1 MIDEPESPSEEE
13 QPDEPQGPVC
23 GERLLQARRERQ
35 ISVTEIAKELHLD
48 EAKVRALE
56 RNDFG
61 ILGAPVF
68 AKGHLKKYA
77 AIVGVHVD
85 DVLADYYRLDRSLS
99 APPVIAGRPKPQPG
113 HSLGPWIIAAILIVV
128 VAVLLWWFL
137 GSREASNPSPGAS
150 DAPGG
155 PAAAVTRPATETPA
169 AMDADVGIAEDAEA
183 QQDEVR
189 DPATEAP
196 SGNVAADATDA
207 TDAGTAG
214 STDAQDVSTSAD
226 VVAAPPAAGE
236 VRLDIRFS
244 GDCWTEISDGSGR
257 RLFFDL
263 GRSGRTVRLNGEA
276 PLAVL
281 FGNADN
287 VELSVNGDDYPIP
300 ATSRR
305 GQTARLTIDRP

>member
-1 MIDEPESPSEEE
+1 MTDEPESQSEEE
-13 QPDEPQGPVC
+13 QSDEPQGPVC

-77 AIVGVHVD
+77 AIVEVNVD

-99 APPVIAGRPKPQPG
+99 TPPVIAGRPKPQPG
-113 HSLGPWIIAAILIVV
+113 RSPGPWIIVVILV
-128 VAVLLWWFL
+128 VAAVLVWWFL
-137 GSREASNPSPGAS
+137 SSRDASNPDPGAG
-150 DAPGG
+150 DVPGA
-155 PAAAVTRPATETPA
+155 PAAAVTRPAAETPA
-169 AMDADVGIAEDAEA
+169 SVDTDLGTAEDSGAD
-183 QQDEVR
+183 QDDYR
-189 DPATEAP
+189 DPAAESQ
-196 SGNVAADATDA
+196 SGNTADTG
-207 TDAGTAG
+207 DAGSIG
-214 STDAQDVSTSAD
+214 AQAVATSAD
-226 VVAAPPAAGE
+226 VAGEPPADGE
-236 VRLDIRFS
+236 VRLDIRFT

-281 FGNADN
+281 FGDADK
-287 VELSVNGDDYPIP
+287 VELSVNGADYPIP

-305 GQTARLTIDRP
+305 GRTATLTIDRP

>member
-1 MIDEPESPSEEE
+1 MIDEPESPSEED
-13 QPDEPQGPVC
+13 QPAEPQGPVC

-77 AIVGVHVD
+77 AIVGVNVD

-113 HSLGPWIIAAILIVV
+113 HSPGPWVIAAILIVV
-128 VAVLLWWFL
+128 VTVLLWWFL
-137 GSREASNPSPGAS
+137 GSREASNPGPGAS
-150 DAPGG
+150 DAPGE

-183 QQDEVR
+183 YQDEQDEVR

-196 SGNVAADATDA
+196 SGNAADTGA
-207 TDAGTAG
+207 AG
-214 STDAQDVSTSAD
+214 STDAQAVSTSAD
-226 VVAAPPAAGE
+226 VVGAPPAAGE

>member
-1 MIDEPESPSEEE
+1 MIDETESPSEED

-77 AIVGVHVD
+77 AIVGVNVD

-113 HSLGPWIIAAILIVV
+113 HSPGPWIVAAILVVV
-128 VAVLLWWFL
+128 VAVLVWWFSS
-137 GSREASNPSPGAS
+137 SREASDADPGAG

-155 PAAAVTRPATETPA
+155 PGAAVTRPATETPA
-169 AMDADVGIAEDAEA
+169 AVDADVDSAEDSEEYP
-183 QQDEVR
+183 DEVR
-189 DPATEAP
+189 DPVTEAP
-196 SGNVAADATDA
+196 SGNAADTGAA
-207 TDAGTAG
+207 AG
-214 STDAQDVSTSAD
+214 STDAQNVSTSAG
-226 VVAAPPAAGE
+226 VVVEPPAAGE
-236 VRLDIRFS
+236 VRLDIRFT

-263 GRSGRTVRLNGEA
+263 GRSGRTVTLNGEA

-281 FGNADN
+281 FGDADN
-287 VELSVNGDDYPIP
+287 VALSVNGADYPIP

-305 GQTARLTIDRP
+305 GRTARLTIDRP

>member
-1 MIDEPESPSEEE
+1 MTDETEPPSEEE

-68 AKGHLKKYA
+68 AKGHLRKYA
-77 AIVGVHVD
+77 AIVGVNVD
-85 DVLADYYRLDRSLS
+85 DVLADYYRLDRSVS
-99 APPVIAGRPKPQPG
+99 APPVIAGRPKPQTG
-113 HSLGPWIIAAILIVV
+113 HSPGPWIVAAILV
-128 VAVLLWWFL
+128 VAALLVWWFL
-137 GSREASNPSPGAS
+137 GSRDASNPAPAAG
-150 DAPGG
+150 DAPGD
-155 PAAAVTRPATETPA
+155 PATAVSPPATETPA
-169 AMDADVGIAEDAEA
+169 TIDADVDVAEESEA
-183 QQDEVR
+183 DRDEYR
-189 DPATEAP
+189 DPATETLSGNTADTGDGGSVDAQNVP
-196 SGNVAADATDA
+196 TSGNVA
-207 TDAGTAG
+207 G
-214 STDAQDVSTSAD
+214 
-226 VVAAPPAAGE
+226 APPADGE
-236 VRLDIRFS
+236 LRLDIRFT

>member
-1 MIDEPESPSEEE
+1 MTDETEPPSEEE

-68 AKGHLKKYA
+68 AKGHLRKYA
-77 AIVGVHVD
+77 AIVGVNVD
-85 DVLADYYRLDRSLS
+85 DVLADYYRLDRSVS

-113 HSLGPWIIAAILIVV
+113 HSPGPWIIAAILV
-128 VAVLLWWFL
+128 VAALLVWWFL
-137 GSREASNPSPGAS
+137 GSRDASNPAPAAG

-155 PAAAVTRPATETPA
+155 SAVVVTPPATETPA
-169 AMDADVGIAEDAEA
+169 AVDAEVDVA
-183 QQDEVR
+183 EESEADRDEYR
-189 DPATEAP
+189 DPATEMPSGNTADTGDGGSIDAQNVP
-196 SGNVAADATDA
+196 TSGNVA
-207 TDAGTAG
+207 G
-214 STDAQDVSTSAD
+214 
-226 VVAAPPAAGE
+226 APPADGE
-236 VRLDIRFS
+236 LRLDIRFT

-300 ATSRR
+300 TTSRR

>member
-1 MIDEPESPSEEE
+1 MIEETESPSEED

-61 ILGAPVF
+61 LLGAPVF

-77 AIVGVHVD
+77 AIVGVNVD

-99 APPVIAGRPKPQPG
+99 TPPVIAGRPKPQPG
-113 HSLGPWIIAAILIVV
+113 HSPGPWIIAAILVV
-128 VAVLLWWFL
+128 VAVLAWWFL
-137 GSREASNPSPGAS
+137 GSRDTSNPGPDAG

-155 PAAAVTRPATETPA
+155 APAAAVTRPATEAPA
-169 AMDADVGIAEDAEA
+169 SVNPDLGGADDAEA
-183 QQDEVR
+183 YQDDYR
-189 DPATEAP
+189 DPAPEAP
-196 SGNVAADATDA
+196 TGNAADTPN
-207 TDAGTAG
+207 AGRI
-214 STDAQDVSTSAD
+214 DAQNAATSAD
-226 VVAAPPAAGE
+226 AVAEPPAAGE
-236 VRLDIRFS
+236 VRLDIRFT

-281 FGNADN
+281 FGDADN
-287 VELSVNGDDYPIP
+287 VALSVNGADYPIP
-300 ATSRR
+300 ASSRR
-305 GQTARLTIDRP
+305 GRTARLTIDRP

>member
-77 AIVGVHVD
+77 AIVGVNVD

-113 HSLGPWIIAAILIVV
+113 HSPGPWIIAAILIVV

-155 PAAAVTRPATETPA
+155 PATAVTQPATETPA
-169 AMDADVGIAEDAEA
+169 AMDAD
-183 QQDEVR
+183 
-189 DPATEAP
+189 
-196 SGNVAADATDA
+196 
-207 TDAGTAG
+207 
-214 STDAQDVSTSAD
+214 
-226 VVAAPPAAGE
+226 E

-287 VELSVNGDDYPIP
+287 VELSVNGGDYPIP

>member
-1 MIDEPESPSEEE
+1 MIDEPESLSEED

-48 EAKVRALE
+48 EVKVRALE

-77 AIVGVHVD
+77 AIVGVNVD

-99 APPVIAGRPKPQPG
+99 APPVIAGRPRLQPG
-113 HSLGPWIIAAILIVV
+113 HSPGPWIIAAILIVV

-137 GSREASNPSPGAS
+137 GSREASNPGPGVS

-155 PAAAVTRPATETPA
+155 PAAAVTRPTTETPA
-169 AMDADVGIAEDAEA
+169 AMDADGGIAEDAEA
-183 QQDEVR
+183 HQDEVR

-196 SGNVAADATDA
+196 SGNAAA
-207 TDAGTAG
+207 AG

-226 VVAAPPAAGE
+226 VVGAPPAAGE